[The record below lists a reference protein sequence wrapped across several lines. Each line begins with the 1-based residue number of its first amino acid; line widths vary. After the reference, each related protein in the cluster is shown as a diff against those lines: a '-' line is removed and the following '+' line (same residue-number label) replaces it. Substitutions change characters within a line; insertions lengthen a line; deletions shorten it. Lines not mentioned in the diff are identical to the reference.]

1 VHRTIGHDSWP
12 ILWVELTFNNKKFL
26 IGGLYHPP
34 KPVYNTSEL
43 FAHLEHALGS
53 VLTATDETTVVL
65 AGDFNQLPDITLC
78 QLGLHILFDGIT
90 HAGHCL
96 DRIYCSELL
105 PDYQCKAVLSTIAT
119 SHKAVI
125 ACANSC
131 NITDLHKVNTKQQFR
146 MRTPD
151 QHAAALS
158 FLSQFSWTCVLSV
171 ENVQEA
177 FDTFYHIAL
186 NILNTF
192 YPVHTITIS
201 NRDPHFVTPRIKALL
216 RHRNRLMH
224 RGLTSAAEA
233 LTKRIGARITE
244 HNRTIFSQSPSG
256 NKEMWELVRKVT
268 GKDSSKLSSYAN
280 QQATAEQLN
289 KHFAEISRDFH
300 YESPL
305 QKSTAFSHNIYSLNI
320 VFSECLTK

>member
-1 VHRTIGHDSWP
+1 MWHCDLDIWPPDCRRLIVSWPCDGPAVVPLVHRTIGHDSWP

-125 ACANSC
+125 AYANSC

-171 ENVQEA
+171 
-177 FDTFYHIAL
+177 D
-186 NILNTF
+186 
-192 YPVHTITIS
+192 
-201 NRDPHFVTPRIKALL
+201 K
-216 RHRNRLMH
+216 
-224 RGLTSAAEA
+224 
-233 LTKRIGARITE
+233 K
-244 HNRTIFSQSPSG
+244 PS
-256 NKEMWELVRKVT
+256 
-268 GKDSSKLSSYAN
+268 
-280 QQATAEQLN
+280 
-289 KHFAEISRDFH
+289 
-300 YESPL
+300 
-305 QKSTAFSHNIYSLNI
+305 
-320 VFSECLTK
+320 

>member
-1 VHRTIGHDSWP
+1 
-12 ILWVELTFNNKKFL
+12 
-26 IGGLYHPP
+26 
-34 KPVYNTSEL
+34 
-43 FAHLEHALGS
+43 
-53 VLTATDETTVVL
+53 
-65 AGDFNQLPDITLC
+65 
-78 QLGLHILFDGIT
+78 
-90 HAGHCL
+90 
-96 DRIYCSELL
+96 
-105 PDYQCKAVLSTIAT
+105 
-119 SHKAVI
+119 
-125 ACANSC
+125 
-131 NITDLHKVNTKQQFR
+131 

-158 FLSQFSWTCVLSV
+158 FLSQFSWACVLSV

-233 LTKRIGARITE
+233 LTKRIGARITD

-305 QKSTAFSHNIYSLNI
+305 YKNPLLFSHNIYSLNI